1 MAAPPSPSLPSALR
15 LSLALWLC
23 VACAAES
30 GGRVPLAR
38 FDGLAHR
45 LDHLWVE
52 QNDPVMG
59 GRSSGGCAVNQSNA
73 SLVFY
78 GEVRIVP
85 ALKAPGFIH
94 CSSSPRLLGHT
105 FPDVSGC
112 TGIAIT
118 LRSTT
123 DYDGFRLSFG
133 NAHPKGGKFFAYGYK
148 ATLDV
153 KASSKFS
160 EVEIPFK
167 EFTDFWDDATGEP
180 IKSCTAYPEY
190 CPDATTLHDIRT
202 LSIWAEGKLGT
213 VALEVTA
220 IDGYGCAAQE
230 LVAVA

>member
-78 GEVRIVP
+78 GERREGRDGRGAQSTRATPLWTSTVSEGMGRVGGIRSQQEQC
-85 ALKAPGFIH
+85 LSH
-94 CSSSPRLLGHT
+94 LL
-105 FPDVSGC
+105 
-112 TGIAIT
+112 
-118 LRSTT
+118 
-123 DYDGFRLSFG
+123 
-133 NAHPKGGKFFAYGYK
+133 
-148 ATLDV
+148 
-153 KASSKFS
+153 
-160 EVEIPFK
+160 
-167 EFTDFWDDATGEP
+167 W
-180 IKSCTAYPEY
+180 
-190 CPDATTLHDIRT
+190 
-202 LSIWAEGKLGT
+202 
-213 VALEVTA
+213 
-220 IDGYGCAAQE
+220 
-230 LVAVA
+230 